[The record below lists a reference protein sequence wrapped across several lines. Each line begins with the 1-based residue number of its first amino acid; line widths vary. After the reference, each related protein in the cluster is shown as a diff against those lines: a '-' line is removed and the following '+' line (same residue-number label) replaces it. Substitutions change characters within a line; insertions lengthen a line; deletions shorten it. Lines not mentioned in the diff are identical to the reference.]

1 MTKPKKELDPA
12 RVRALAAKGK
22 NQKEI
27 AAALGCCDDTLSAR
41 KKENPAI
48 ADALKE
54 GYEEANERVE
64 NVLYQ
69 MAVSG
74 QNTAATIYWL
84 KCRCPERWSE
94 KRQLD
99 VTSHGDPVVLQIIDD
114 LKD

>member
-12 RVRALAAKGK
+12 RVRSLAAEGK
-22 NQKEI
+22 NQKGI
-27 AAALGCCDDTLSAR
+27 AAALGVCEDTLTAR
-41 KKENPAI
+41 KRDTPAI

-54 GYEEANERVE
+54 GYEEANARVE

-69 MAVSG
+69 MAISG